1 MRVRASLW
9 ATMAA
14 VTLLSPA
21 VLIARLADMD
31 VGHVL
36 AARYV
41 FLPKHPPLPQP
52 RKSAPVPPPE
62 ERAQVQPPAP
72 APAAAP
78 ATFLPLGM
86 ARDRPEE
93 IAQVPDHFFWLR
105 NNVMAAQDAVD
116 GQLVFFDDAGRVTSR
131 TILPSDFQVGE
142 VAAGPG
148 AVRLIDRAGR
158 RQMSIARIADPA
170 ALRSLQVTPVAAD
183 RSTRT
188 ARVTRSSPEVLQLQD
203 ESDTRAR
210 PLEVRS
216 LTNAPL
222 AQAYEIPP
230 ESGQSRYVVTEEIAA
245 TSPAIRV
252 DIFVRRY
259 ASSSGELTGV
269 VYVPLD
275 GFQSVPHDFISV
287 GADGVVRVLAPTVT
301 GVTIREY
308 EFAAPPRGRVAVQDL
323 KSLGRNPRAVNV
335 ETRLWRGDPLDQF
348 RNPNEPQIELVLL
361 PPPPITRAAI
371 LANARAY
378 LDVNWTMQAE
388 NFSRLGID
396 NVCTPREGR
405 IWLRPRHFTPDLIG
419 KTIAPMPYK
428 WGGDDTPNTFR
439 IRTEWG
445 ALAGSLCTCRQ
456 PEFNYCVFA
465 DSAGIDCSGFVSRAW
480 GIEKRG
486 TAGLLDV
493 ADEVKSLDA
502 LEPGDAFDWPQRH
515 VRLYVGRAE
524 GAEMAFKVLEASTR
538 IECEGVCEMTYRPS
552 ELEGYRIIRY
562 RNIREDNVAANGNG
576 TPSAAP
582 AASPAPEQQQPAPQV
597 SGEKRAPAKAK
608 PTPKKR
614 IATKPRKVRVR

>member
-1 MRVRASLW
+1 
-9 ATMAA
+9 MAA

-158 RQMSIARIADPA
+158 RQMSIARTADPA
-170 ALRSLQVTPVAAD
+170 
-183 RSTRT
+183 TRT

-335 ETRLWRGDPLDQF
+335 ETRL
-348 RNPNEPQIELVLL
+348 
-361 PPPPITRAAI
+361 
-371 LANARAY
+371 
-378 LDVNWTMQAE
+378 
-388 NFSRLGID
+388 
-396 NVCTPREGR
+396 
-405 IWLRPRHFTPDLIG
+405 
-419 KTIAPMPYK
+419 
-428 WGGDDTPNTFR
+428 
-439 IRTEWG
+439 
-445 ALAGSLCTCRQ
+445 
-456 PEFNYCVFA
+456 
-465 DSAGIDCSGFVSRAW
+465 
-480 GIEKRG
+480 
-486 TAGLLDV
+486 
-493 ADEVKSLDA
+493 
-502 LEPGDAFDWPQRH
+502 
-515 VRLYVGRAE
+515 
-524 GAEMAFKVLEASTR
+524 
-538 IECEGVCEMTYRPS
+538 
-552 ELEGYRIIRY
+552 
-562 RNIREDNVAANGNG
+562 
-576 TPSAAP
+576 
-582 AASPAPEQQQPAPQV
+582 
-597 SGEKRAPAKAK
+597 
-608 PTPKKR
+608 
-614 IATKPRKVRVR
+614 